1 MADKYL
7 NLNVLTYFWNRLKTY
22 FVSKDDQ
29 TNVEFNTSSSPY
41 SATITQGTRSI
52 SFTNT
57 DNGVSLYALDGGT
70 STGVITKELADK
82 NYVDNNGG
90 KIDRIKVNRV
100 EQTIINKTA
109 DLEVVSIEWET
120 DRAKIMKAGGLSSAI
135 EFIDQTEGVELAF
148 GKGSSTSQTYVY
160 KTLVDKA
167 YVDGNFQTEAQVQ
180 ALIDSEL
187 ADITG
192 IDFQVVQTLPA
203 SGVKGTIYLV
213 PKTASTDDIYDEYI
227 WLTPEGQTAHWEL
240 IGTTAVDLSNY
251 WSMTDLVAITTAE
264 IDTMMAS

>member
-1 MADKYL
+1 MDKYL

-29 TNVEFNTSSSPY
+29 TDVEFYTSSSY

-57 DNGVSLYALDGGT
+57 DDGVSLYALDGGT
-70 STGVITKELADK
+70 STGVITKELVDK
-82 NYVDNNGG
+82 NYVDANGG
-90 KIDRIKVNRV
+90 KIDKIKVNGV
-100 EQTIINKTA
+100 EQTITNKEV
-109 DLEVVSIEWET
+109 DLSVPTKVSDLTNDSNFQSDT
-120 DRAKIMKAGGLSSAI
+120 DVTSAI
-135 EFIDQTEGVELAF
+135 STALANSGDPYMPESDIQQLIDDELA
-148 GKGSSTSQTYVY
+148 G
-160 KTLVDKA
+160 
-167 YVDGNFQTEAQVQ
+167 
-180 ALIDSEL
+180 
-187 ADITG
+187 ITG
-192 IDFQVVQTLPA
+192 LEFEVVQTLPT
-203 SGVKGTIYLV
+203 SGTKGTIYLV
-213 PKTASTDDIYDEYI
+213 HKGGAGQDIYDEYI